1 MSEACD
7 WRSCTVVLAF
17 VLGRFSP
24 EALLSK
30 DFSEPL
36 EARFTW
42 LSRNEVGFTYF
53 QFTDT
58 LPLGKLP
65 TPAFSG
71 EGSKF
76 CWVWCFRA
84 SLLNSNY

>member
-7 WRSCTVVLAF
+7 WRSCTVVFAF
-17 VLGRFSP
+17 VFGRFSP

-30 DFSEPL
+30 DFSEL
-36 EARFTW
+36 CEARLAW

-65 TPAFSG
+65 MPAFSG

-76 CWVWCFRA
+76 
-84 SLLNSNY
+84 Y